1 MYNNIKLQICL
12 FSSLPIL
19 REEFPKVSGRES
31 KPGGALTTYSYDA
44 TQEVQYLVK
53 LIEGLPEL
61 GVLYLFE

>member
-1 MYNNIKLQICL
+1 M
-12 FSSLPIL
+12 L

-31 KPGGALTTYSYDA
+31 KPGGALTTYRYAA

-53 LIEGLPEL
+53 LIEGLSEL